1 MKSID
6 QTNKQTF
13 VAAPAV
19 VGRVLLSLI
28 FVVSGFGKLAAPAA
42 TKAYMA
48 AMSVPLIDLAY
59 VGAVAVELGVGLALL
74 LGYRTRIA
82 GLILAVFSV
91 VTGLI
96 FHSNFGDQNQM
107 IHFMKNLAMAGGMLQ
122 VAAYGSEYF
131 SIDALLNKTAVRS
144 ISGSKARA

>member
-1 MKSID
+1 MKS
-6 QTNKQTF
+6 TNQTF

-19 VGRVLLSLI
+19 IGRVLLSLI
-28 FVVSGFGKLAAPAA
+28 FVTSGFGKLVAPAA

-59 VGAVAVELGVGLALL
+59 AGAVAVELGVGLALL
-74 LGYRTRIA
+74 LGYRTRVA
-82 GLILAVFSV
+82 GLILAGFSII
-91 VTGLI
+91 TGLI
-96 FHSNFGDQNQM
+96 FHSNFADQNQM

-131 SIDALLNKTAVRS
+131 SIDALRRKSNAGSAATG
-144 ISGSKARA
+144 ISGKKAHA